1 MTVTNVVKDTEALTM
16 QVTAEFDADVD
27 RVWQLWADPRKLERW
42 WGPPTYPATVVDH
55 DLTPGGR
62 VSYYMTG
69 PDGDRSAGWWRV
81 VAVDAPSSLEVE
93 DGFADDSGKPNPDM
107 PTMTMRFTLSSRDG
121 GGTRVQIVTQF
132 PSRDQMDQ
140 LLQMGM
146 DEGMRAAMGQMDA
159 VLAEV

>member
-121 GGTRVQIVTQF
+121 GGTPGCR
-132 PSRDQMDQ
+132 S
-140 LLQMGM
+140 
-146 DEGMRAAMGQMDA
+146 
-159 VLAEV
+159 